1 MNSHNTFWYPAC
13 STPCTVL
20 SFEPSLALPL
30 SVQCKVLSGA
40 APASGKHAVG
50 ICMLAQARGQE
61 NSG

>member
-1 MNSHNTFWYPAC
+1 MNAHNAFPGPGFPSRCASIRAIPRTPAFRC
-13 STPCTVL
+13 EFPD
-20 SFEPSLALPL
+20 
-30 SVQCKVLSGA
+30 SVSGA